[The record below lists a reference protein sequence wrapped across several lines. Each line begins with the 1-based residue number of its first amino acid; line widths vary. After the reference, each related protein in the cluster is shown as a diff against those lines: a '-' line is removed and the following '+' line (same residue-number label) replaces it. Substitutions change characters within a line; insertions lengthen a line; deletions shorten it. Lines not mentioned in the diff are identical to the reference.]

1 MGFFDSL
8 KSAASKAAES
18 VEKGVKSASDSA
30 KVMQEKSRIK
40 RELSQLTTEINQVY
54 ERAGRKFL
62 EENPENEA
70 YAEFIAEI
78 KEKTEK
84 TESLN
89 LQLAS
94 LEDKVTCT
102 SCGASNDKSAEF
114 CSKCGAK
121 IERPV
126 VVEAEPAGDVCA
138 NCGAELAEGA
148 SFCEKCGTAVEKAA
162 EAADDT
168 TAE

>member
-30 KVMQEKSRIK
+30 KIMQEKSRIK

-126 VVEAEPAGDVCA
+126 VEAEPVGNVCA

-162 EAADDT
+162 EET
-168 TAE
+168 PAE

>member
-1 MGFFDSL
+1 MGFLDSL
-8 KSAASKAAES
+8 KNAASKAAES

-30 KVMQEKSRIK
+30 KIMQEKSRIK

-94 LEDKVTCT
+94 LDDKITCAN
-102 SCGASNDKSAEF
+102 CGASNDKNAEF

-126 VVEAEPAGDVCA
+126 AAAEVEPAGNVCG
-138 NCGAELAEGA
+138 NCGAELADGA

-162 EAADDT
+162 DDT